1 MNCTV
6 CNVWLT
12 TDSVSSLVCSLFFL
26 YFSSFYLFFLFFT
39 TCTHANIVD
48 PANSHCCY
56 DQNIALLVEHRVK
69 ITCYHV
75 IFAMLLLVFFL
86 LSYCFLLFFF
96 SLLFYYIDFIFL
108 RTFTTSGWHDKN
120 NKGICA
126 HKLWYCC
133 KTWSKWLQTIQ
144 MELMHFYHERGK
156 MCDINSQCGQL
167 NALTFLTCESN
178 GRENFYLLQFDFLF
192 MRDKTKQDKR
202 IWHFSWPIIRQ
213 LWGSVYNNKR
223 EKERESER

>member
-1 MNCTV
+1 MIKTYLIGGTPSKNHLLSCYLRYV
-6 CNVWLT
+6 VAG
-12 TDSVSSLVCSLFFL
+12 FF
-26 YFSSFYLFFLFFT
+26 FFF
-39 TCTHANIVD
+39 HIV
-48 PANSHCCY
+48 CCY
-56 DQNIALLVEHRVK
+56 
-69 ITCYHV
+69 
-75 IFAMLLLVFFL
+75 
-86 LSYCFLLFFF
+86 FF

-156 MCDINSQCGQL
+156 ICDINSQCGQL

-213 LWGSVYNNKR
+213 LWGSVYNNT
-223 EKERESER
+223 ERVRDGVSVSHSLAISLTTVVHF